1 MEYSKKIYK
10 NLVIIFKV
18 SRIGENIRKLREAKN
33 LSQIEVATSIG
44 VKSGTISNYE
54 KGVSE
59 PDLDKTMLLAKFLG
73 VEVDVLLG
81 LEEELKDTPLKLN
94 LPKSGVPYY
103 DIDVTATITESFN
116 DVKESPEFY
125 VDFRPFNDCTAYLP
139 IFGDSMY
146 PTFASGEI
154 IAVKRIENKDVILWG
169 EAHLIITNAMA
180 NNMKTVKLLF
190 PHEDSEKIILR
201 ASNPNFKGDTVIPK
215 ESILNLYIVKG
226 KITRKQL

>member
-1 MEYSKKIYK
+1 M
-10 NLVIIFKV
+10 